1 MTEGVL
7 VDNDVVVKI
16 CAYRCGR
23 EFLEIASFSDRSPS
37 ILAVARHSISS
48 RLGRSRTLA
57 DQRGAKTEWEG
68 LVSRLTI
75 IEPSPDEVD
84 LAADFETRAI
94 ELSLQLDTGESQ
106 LFAILVSRSAPLLLT
121 GDKRAIQ
128 ALEEIAPSSSHGT
141 VGCLE
146 QLLLAFLNAFDNP
159 TIRSRICAEPSAD
172 RAATICFSCS
182 SPSVQAATIVAGL
195 KSYIANLRA
204 MTPRLLVAADDLSAI
219 VP

>member
-1 MTEGVL
+1 MTEGAL
-7 VDNDVVVKI
+7 VDNDIIVKI

-23 EFLEIASFSDRSPS
+23 ELLEIATIGDRPPS

-48 RLGRSRTLA
+48 RLGRSRILA
-57 DQRGAKTEWEG
+57 DQQGAKTEWDR
-68 LVSRLTI
+68 LVSQLTI
-75 IEPSPDEVD
+75 IEPSSEEVD

-106 LFAILVSRSAPLLLT
+106 LLAVLIKRSAPLLLT

-128 ALEEIAPSSSHGT
+128 AMEEIAPSSPRGT

-146 QLLLAFLNAFDNP
+146 QLLLAFLNVFDSS

-172 RAATICFSCS
+172 RATTICFSCS
-182 SPSVQAATIVAGL
+182 SPSVSAATIVAGL

-204 MTPRLLVAADDLSAI
+204 MTPSLLVATDDISAI

>member
-16 CAYRCGR
+16 CAYRCGQ
-23 EFLEIASFSDRSPS
+23 EFLEIATISDRSPG

-48 RLGRSRTLA
+48 RLGRSKVLA
-57 DQRGAKTEWEG
+57 DQQGAKTEWDG

-75 IEPSPDEVD
+75 IEPSSEEVD

-106 LFAILVSRSAPLLLT
+106 LFAVLILRSAPLLLT

-146 QLLLAFLNAFDNP
+146 QLLLAFLNVFDNA
-159 TIRSRICAEPSAD
+159 TIRGRICAEPSAD
-172 RAATICFSCS
+172 RAAAICFSCS
-182 SPSVQAATIVAGL
+182 SPSVPAATIVAGL

-204 MTPRLLVAADDLSAI
+204 VTPRLLVAADDISAI